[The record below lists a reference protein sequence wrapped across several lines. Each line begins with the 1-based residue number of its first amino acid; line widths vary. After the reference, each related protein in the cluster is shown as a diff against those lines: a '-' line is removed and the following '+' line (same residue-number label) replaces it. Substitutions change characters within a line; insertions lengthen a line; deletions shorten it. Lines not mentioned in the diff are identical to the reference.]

1 MAYVNLL
8 EVVYPVGSIYLT
20 TLDMSPAET
29 IGGTWQQI
37 EKIDIGPAL
46 TKTIYTGSSDSF
58 KAYQTGN
65 LLIYHGLGP
74 FLTMNPWEEK
84 KVLSSHRF
92 PSAKYGYYGGEMVNQ
107 ESGYGACVII
117 SGDGIMHF
125 NNKNANS
132 LGQWYFGGGVYEVS
146 DDEALINDL
155 GVKMWK
161 RIA

>member
-46 TKTIYTGSSDSF
+46 TKTIYNGTSDSF

-74 FLTMNPWEEK
+74 FLTMTPWEEK
-84 KVLSSHRF
+84 KVLPGYRF
-92 PSAKYGYYGGEMVNQ
+92 PSAKYNYYGGEMVNQ
-107 ESGYGACVII
+107 ESGYGACII
-117 SGDGIMHF
+117 IDGDNRMCF